1 VLFASYVSL
10 FFIFN
15 ILLLFFKKQEEIGA
29 VFHRLEAREKSERI
43 SNPPVPPIRRY
54 LPPVRRRVTD
64 EDYFIGDLEAPP
76 QRFYHHWSDGSSSGF
91 RRRISCPGLN
101 NNNNLINNNVIL
113 MDNGTPPPSVEKKKK
128 IPSGIR
134 NPRRYLRRYLTAD
147 SALKLSHHHQETDNN
162 LWTSELMAEFNH
174 VIDGELIR
182 LRDEPISSLDR
193 PGRELS
199 PWAKVQLSQLASEPN
214 KTAVSIEQ
222 ISADIDSV
230 QRQILDDLDVLNATL
245 INHRHQSEE
254 DEEEDEDS
262 QLSSPIL
269 VNK

>member
-1 VLFASYVSL
+1 MFLT
-10 FFIFN
+10 FFIKAPFYN
-15 ILLLFFKKQEEIGA
+15 ILFKKQEEIGA

-43 SNPPVPPIRRY
+43 LNPPVPPIRRY
-54 LPPVRRRVTD
+54 LPPVRRRVTE

-113 MDNGTPPPSVEKKKK
+113 MDNGPPPSIEKKKK
-128 IPSGIR
+128 IPAASGIR

-245 INHRHQSEE
+245 NHRHQSEE
-254 DEEEDEDS
+254 DDEEEEEDEDS